1 MYFVVDGEEYEG
13 TRTATT
19 SGATFKFNNV
29 EIEKSGKVQFKI
41 DVYDL
46 DSVEGTVQFTTF
58 NKDAFVGSKYDTTN
72 KPVSTGDVAGSI
84 SFSKVT
90 FQAAK

>member
-13 TRTATT
+13 TRSATT
-19 SGATFKFNNV
+19 SGAKFKFNNV

-46 DSVEGTVQFTTF
+46 DSVG
-58 NKDAFVGSKYDTTN
+58 
-72 KPVSTGDVAGSI
+72 
-84 SFSKVT
+84 
-90 FQAAK
+90 